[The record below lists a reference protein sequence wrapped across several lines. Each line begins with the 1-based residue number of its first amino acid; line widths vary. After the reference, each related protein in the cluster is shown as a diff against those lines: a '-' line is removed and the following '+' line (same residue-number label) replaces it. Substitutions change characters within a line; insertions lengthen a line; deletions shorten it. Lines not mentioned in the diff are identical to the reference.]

1 MKAGRFL
8 GAAVA
13 FALVLVAH
21 GSARAEGAAQGTPSA
36 NRGPEAVSQATDH
49 RALLDRY
56 CVTCH
61 NDRLLT
67 AGLTLQD
74 VDVGAV
80 TDDMPLWEK
89 VVRKLRT
96 RAMPPLPRP
105 RPEEADYD
113 QFIAYLEGALDGHA
127 ASQPAPGRRPAVH
140 RLNRT
145 EYANAVRD
153 LLGIAI
159 DERAT
164 LPADDT
170 GYGFDNIADLLA
182 VSPGLLDRYMTAAR
196 RISRLAIGD
205 PSIRP
210 SIATYRQSPTFLQ
223 DARVEGLPFGS
234 RGGLVADHY
243 FPLDGEYT
251 IKVRLQRT
259 WRDEI
264 RGLWIPNQI
273 DVRLD
278 GERVAWFTVGGDG
291 ELGDWP
297 PGIAVPVP
305 TEYEQIADADLEVT
319 LPVTA
324 GRHRVGVAFAA
335 EAGISESLPG
345 PIFSPSSFEFSG
357 DRYAPMGVDS
367 VDIIGPA
374 PGGVPGDTVS
384 RRRIFTC
391 YPATAA
397 EEAPCARQI
406 FRQLARRAFRRP
418 ATDADVAALT
428 RLYEEGRVAGSFD
441 DGVRAAL
448 RGLLVDPDFLLR
460 IERDP
465 DGAQPG
471 DVYAVSEIELA
482 SRLSFFLWSSIP
494 DDELIELAAQGR
506 LRGPGVL
513 EEQVAR
519 MLRDERAEALIDS
532 FAGQW
537 LYLRNLRA
545 VTPDP
550 DTFPEFDEELRAGL
564 QRETELFIEQILRD
578 DRSVLDL
585 LGANFTYLNERLARF
600 YGVPGVYGSH
610 FRRVEVNEPDRM
622 GILGHG
628 SILTVTSYPTRTSP
642 VLRGKWILENLI
654 GAPPPPPPPDVPD
667 LPDTSEDGAPAT
679 VRARLEA
686 HRANPACASCHRV
699 MDPLGFALESFDAIG
714 RWRTVDAASGA
725 AIDPSGALPNGAAF
739 GGAADLRTE
748 LLGEPWRSELVTTF
762 TEKLLTYALGR
773 GVESF
778 DRPAI
783 RQIVRDAADDDYR
796 WSAIITAIAKSV
808 PFQMREVEAS

>member
-1 MKAGRFL
+1 MHAVRVL

-13 FALVLVAH
+13 ITVAVQL
-21 GSARAEGAAQGTPSA
+21 SARARPSAQGSPPPNTAQQVATQAPS
-36 NRGPEAVSQATDH
+36 EH

-61 NDRLLT
+61 NDRLPT
-67 AGLTLQD
+67 AGLTLD
-74 VDVGAV
+74 RVDVGAIAN
-80 TDDMPLWEK
+80 DMPLWET
-89 VVRKLRT
+89 VVHKLRT

-105 RPEEADYD
+105 RPEAAQYD
-113 QFIAYLEGALDGHA
+113 HFIAYLEGALDAHA
-127 ASQPAPGRRPAVH
+127 ASHPAPGRTPAVH

-153 LLGIAI
+153 LLGIEI

-205 PSIRP
+205 PSIGP
-210 SIATYRQSPTFLQ
+210 SMTTYRQPPTFTQ

-234 RGGLVADHY
+234 RGGLVADHH

-251 IKVRLQRT
+251 VKVRLQRT
-259 WRDEI
+259 WRDEV
-264 RGLWIPNQI
+264 RGVQTPNQV

-278 GERVAWFTVGGDG
+278 GERIASFVVGGDG
-291 ELGDWP
+291 PLGTWP

-305 TEYEQIADADLEVT
+305 TEYEQTADAGLEVT
-319 LPVTA
+319 LPITA

-335 EAGISESLPG
+335 EAGIPESLPG
-345 PIFSPSSFEFSG
+345 PILSPSSFEYSG

-374 PGGVPGDTVS
+374 SGGTPGDTVS
-384 RRRIFTC
+384 RRRVFTC
-391 YPATAA
+391 YPTTAA

-406 FRQLARRAFRRP
+406 LGQLARRAFRRP
-418 ATDADVAALT
+418 PTAHDIGALT
-428 RLYEEGRVAGSFD
+428 RLYAEGRAAGSFD
-441 DGVRAAL
+441 DGMRAVL
-448 RGLLVDPDFLLR
+448 RGLLVDPDFLFR

-465 DGAQPG
+465 EGAQPG
-471 DVYAVSEIELA
+471 DVYVVSEIELA

-494 DDELIELAAQGR
+494 DDELIALAAEGR
-506 LRGPGVL
+506 LRDPGVL
-513 EEQVAR
+513 EQQVAR
-519 MLRDERAEALIDS
+519 MLRDERADALIDS
-532 FAGQW
+532 FMGQW

-550 DTFPEFDEELRAGL
+550 DTFPQFDDELRVSL

-578 DRSVLDL
+578 DSSVLDL
-585 LGANFTYLNERLARF
+585 LGGHFTYLNERLARF

-610 FRRVEVNEPDRM
+610 FRRVEVNEPDRV

-667 LPDTSEDGAPAT
+667 LPDASEDGAPAT

-686 HRANPACASCHRV
+686 HRANPACASCHQM

-714 RWRTVDAASGA
+714 RWRTTDDASGA
-725 AIDPSGALPNGAAF
+725 AIDPSGTLPNGTAF
-739 GGAADLRTE
+739 DGVAELRLA
-748 LLGEPWRSELVTTF
+748 LLDEPWRSEFVATF

-783 RQIVRDAADDDYR
+783 RQIVRDAAADDYR
-796 WSAIITAIAKSV
+796 WSAIITGIVKSV